1 MHIDKSLL
9 LDVLKARRHTRHIGV
24 VEDDLP
30 NRIDPDEHADLLR
43 RLGIS
48 TSELGDRA
56 LRAQETGGFGGF
68 AGPGARIQRLGT

>member
-1 MHIDKSLL
+1 MHIDKFLL
-9 LDVLKARRHTRHIGV
+9 LDILKARGQTRHVGL

-30 NRIDPDEHADLLR
+30 NRIDTEEHADLLR
-43 RLGIS
+43 RLGMS
-48 TSELGDRA
+48 TGELRDLA